1 MDNEKETALQAL
13 ATEPLA
19 IKGKATALEALMA
32 ENLGDV
38 VALRKE
44 MAAMLQAVK
53 TERALMLQ
61 SLKAES
67 DEHKRAFA
75 ELQSFLS
82 SQKDEMEITVTAGIR
97 KINEATT
104 ENAKKIS
111 AELES
116 TRRAQTTQ
124 FGNDAKTFY
133 DKNVVQSLEA
143 INQATITAQNDIRT
157 QRNQLINSINSD
169 FLKEK
174 MMYWFVG
181 FSLLVALTLGGVL
194 YVSHKYL
201 NDTIRA
207 DIWQATEQFSKISR
221 TKH

>member
-1 MDNEKETALQAL
+1 MNDRPSDAR
-13 ATEPLA
+13 
-19 IKGKATALEALMA
+19 EALL
-32 ENLGDV
+32 EETLGRVYLLD
-38 VALRKE
+38 KE
-44 MAAMLQAVK
+44 LKAMLDIVQ
-53 TERALMLQ
+53 TERNEYKNAFDT
-61 SLKAES
+61 LKSFIES
-67 DEHKRAFA
+67 
-75 ELQSFLS
+75 QNN
-82 SQKDEMEITVTAGIR
+82 EMEITVTAGIR
-97 KINEATT
+97 TINETTT

-111 AELES
+111 TELES

-133 DKNVVQSLEA
+133 DKNIVQSLEA

-207 DIWQATEQFSKISR
+207 EIWQATEQFSKTSK